1 MFSKKKNPVNSYVPK
16 KVTEIHDL
24 HSRLNKIKYDE
35 IIENL
40 NYHFESCFIT
50 NFDLIN
56 NECRND
62 KLEYSRQHY
71 QTIFYNELKEN
82 LNEKSREE
90 FVSAA
95 IKSERKD
102 LFFEKKV
109 INEHFRKNLE
119 EKGIFLSSMRKK
131 FFKKTEDCKSIKF

>member
-1 MFSKKKNPVNSYVPK
+1 M
-16 KVTEIHDL
+16 
-24 HSRLNKIKYDE
+24 
-35 IIENL
+35 
-40 NYHFESCFIT
+40 
-50 NFDLIN
+50 
-56 NECRND
+56 
-62 KLEYSRQHY
+62 
-71 QTIFYNELKEN
+71 FYNELKEN

-119 EKGIFLSSMRKK
+119 EKGIFLSLMRKK

>member
-1 MFSKKKNPVNSYVPK
+1 M
-16 KVTEIHDL
+16 TEIHDL

-56 NECRND
+56 NEGRND

-82 LNEKSREE
+82 
-90 FVSAA
+90 
-95 IKSERKD
+95 
-102 LFFEKKV
+102 
-109 INEHFRKNLE
+109 
-119 EKGIFLSSMRKK
+119 
-131 FFKKTEDCKSIKF
+131 

>member
-50 NFDLIN
+50 N
-56 NECRND
+56 
-62 KLEYSRQHY
+62 
-71 QTIFYNELKEN
+71 
-82 LNEKSREE
+82 
-90 FVSAA
+90 
-95 IKSERKD
+95 
-102 LFFEKKV
+102 
-109 INEHFRKNLE
+109 
-119 EKGIFLSSMRKK
+119 
-131 FFKKTEDCKSIKF
+131 

>member
-1 MFSKKKNPVNSYVPK
+1 MFSKKNNPVNSYVPK